1 MGQRMKIW
9 ATMTSIILLSGMLG
23 FGFSPSAL
31 AIPEEGENGQAKGCT
46 ESDPRSRAGEQN
58 PHCEEIEIDCD
69 SITDDGAIDAEEL
82 QAVRGLGTID
92 DNQDIIDL
100 IEDVV
105 GNDNG
110 VIDTAAELE
119 LLQGFLPGGTICVIN

>member
-1 MGQRMKIW
+1 
-9 ATMTSIILLSGMLG
+9 MTSIILLSGMLG

-31 AIPEEGENGQAKGCT
+31 AIPEQGENGQAKGCT
-46 ESDPRSRAGEQN
+46 ESDPRSKAGEQN

-69 SITDDGAIDAEEL
+69 SITDDGAIDAAEL
-82 QAVRGLGTID
+82 QAARGTGTLQ

-100 IEDVV
+100 IEDALAVDFS
-105 GNDNG
+105 GK
-110 VIDTAAELE
+110 IDTVDELA